1 MNASANGTGAPAGTE
16 EVLPENPTGVFLTLP
31 SGERI
36 YVRNPTPELRA
47 KVAADEA
54 RAAAAA
60 AERPAETPA
69 PAPAMERPAETPAP
83 APAAPAAPPAAA
95 DVRAEPAERDL
106 ADDELREMVE
116 IVPGALVRWGI
127 TAIAL
132 AVFGATAVAAAVR
145 FPMVVSGIASV
156 TTTAPPVRVA
166 TAGGEVQRLLVRD
179 GQAVRTG
186 EILAVMRASAD
197 HSTVLKLREALRSA
211 APGTLPAPALFAGVD
226 RARLGELLEPLAR
239 YEGARGDFAEA
250 ARNPLLPA
258 RAAALRG
265 QVDQQVA
272 LVSGTENRASLLE
285 RDVALAEREAE
296 RSREMVRRQ
305 LLSVEEG
312 NRAESA
318 AITRRQTL
326 AAARNDV
333 LVQQMRLSDLRQ
345 QLLEAQGQQGE
356 DARRLQSTAQQ
367 ALSSLLDAI
376 AQWEQRVLVRASA
389 DGRVTFFKRLTQG
402 QYLAPGE
409 PVLAVVPGAG
419 RGVAN
424 VRIGPGGV
432 GRVRAGQRVV
442 LRFDAYPSAEY
453 GTVEGVV
460 RSVSLVAD
468 EPLAREDV
476 SPGYLVTV
484 DLPRGLRTSTGAELA
499 LRQEMSGTA
508 DIVAEERSV
517 LERLVFRLRAAD
529 GQP

>member
-1 MNASANGTGAPAGTE
+1 MNASASGTGAPAEAE
-16 EVLPENPTGVFLTLP
+16 EVLPENPPGVFLTLP

-47 KVAADEA
+47 RVAADEA
-54 RAAAAA
+54 RTAAA

-69 PAPAMERPAETPAP
+69 PAPVVPIVPEA
-83 APAAPAAPPAAA
+83 
-95 DVRAEPAERDL
+95 RAEPAERDL
-106 ADDELREMVE
+106 ADDELRDMVE

-132 AVFGATAVAAAVR
+132 AVFGAAGVAAAVR
-145 FPMVVSGIASV
+145 FPVVVSGIASV

-166 TAGGEVQRLLVRD
+166 TAGGEIQRLLVRD

-186 EILAVMRASAD
+186 EVLAVMRASAD
-197 HSTVLKLREALRSA
+197 HSTVLALREALRSA
-211 APGTLPAPALFAGVD
+211 PAGLPAAPTLLAGVD

-239 YEGARGDFAEA
+239 YEGARAEYAEA

-265 QVDQQVA
+265 QVEQQVA
-272 LVSGTENRASLLE
+272 LVAGTENRATLLE
-285 RDVALAEREAE
+285 RDAALAEREAE

-356 DARRLQSTAQQ
+356 DARRLQNTARQ

-389 DGRVTFFKRLTQG
+389 DGRVTFFKRLSQG

-468 EPLAREDV
+468 EPVAREDV

-484 DLPRGLRTSTGAELA
+484 DLPRGLRTSTGAQLA

-517 LERLVFRLRAAD
+517 LERLVFRLRAA
-529 GQP
+529 GGRP